1 MILYKNIFILLIFSF
16 ILQNI
21 LNMLII
27 TEYRSY
33 KIYKITNNFQIN
45 LDFVIILI

>member
-21 LNMLII
+21 LNMLNI

-33 KIYKITNNFQIN
+33 KIYKISNNFQIN